1 LEARVELATIRRF
14 HYPGRVARVPDGIES
29 QGAAQ
34 HPGVVCAMKPV
45 ESSLPVFAEGLTF
58 DDVLLVP
65 RESDILPRDVQL
77 NTRFSRNVPLNV
89 PLASAAM
96 DTVTEEK
103 LAVALAREGG
113 IGVIHRNLSIEG
125 QIREVDKV
133 KRSANGVIL
142 DPVTLPPTATIREAR
157 AIMTRQNI
165 SGLPIVEGGRRVV
178 GILTRRDCRFQTSD
192 DTPVKD
198 IMTRDKLVTAPPGTS
213 LEQAREILF
222 RHKVE
227 KLILVE
233 KDMQLAGLI
242 TMKDVN
248 MLQAFPSSAFD
259 DRGRLRVAAAVGVHD
274 YERAEGLMKAGVDV
288 LVVDTA
294 HGHSKNVADTVR
306 ALKKKHAVDVVAGNV
321 ATPEGALALVEAG
334 ADGVK
339 VGIGPGSICTTR
351 VVAGVG
357 VPQLTAVLSISEAL
371 RGKGVPIVAD
381 GGIRFSGDLVK
392 ALAAGAS
399 CAMLGS
405 LFAGLEESPGEV
417 ILYKGRSFKAV
428 RGMGSLGAMQAGGK
442 ERYRQGDVTETD
454 KLVPEGIEGM
464 VPYKGKLSAF
474 VYQLVGGV
482 RAGMGYVGA
491 GTIHELWER
500 ARFVRITDAGR
511 RESHPHDVTIT
522 KESPNYFH
530 AE

>member
-1 LEARVELATIRRF
+1 
-14 HYPGRVARVPDGIES
+14 
-29 QGAAQ
+29 
-34 HPGVVCAMKPV
+34 MKSADSTHTAFP
-45 ESSLPVFAEGLTF
+45 EGLTF

-65 RESDILPRDVQL
+65 RESDILPRDAQL
-77 NTRFSRNVPLNV
+77 ATRFSRNVPLSI

-125 QIREVDKV
+125 QVREVDKV

-142 DPVTLPPTATIREAR
+142 DPVTLPPNATIREAR
-157 AIMTRQNI
+157 AIMQRHNI

-192 DTPVKD
+192 DTPVAQ
-198 IMTRDKLVTAPPGTS
+198 IMTSEKLVTAPPGTS
-213 LEQAREILF
+213 LEAAREILF

-233 KDMQLAGLI
+233 KGTELAGLI
-242 TMKDVN
+242 TMKDLN
-248 MLQAFPSSAFD
+248 MLQAFPSSAVD
-259 DRGRLRVAAAVGVHD
+259 GRGRLRVAAAIGVHD
-274 YERAEGLMKAGVDV
+274 YDRAEGLVKAGVDV

-294 HGHSKNVADTVR
+294 HGHSANVANTVR
-306 ALKKKHAVDVVAGNV
+306 EMKRRHPVDVVAGNV
-321 ATPEGALALVEAG
+321 ATAEGARSLVDAG
-334 ADGVK
+334 VDGVK

-357 VPQLTAVLSISEAL
+357 VPQLTAVLDVVHAL
-371 RGKGVPIVAD
+371 KGSGVPVIAD

-417 ILYKGRSFKAV
+417 ILYKGRSFKSV

-491 GTIHELWER
+491 STIPTLWER